1 MKTRWG
7 WASAAGRVTCTVSSP
22 FTRAGISRPIS
33 RQSRGAQAP
42 AATTTAPASMR
53 PAFVSTPRTR
63 LSRRRI
69 FVHRGPLEYPGTELV
84 SPSPEAFDRGGG
96 VGVAALG
103 LPGCGAQVLDVG
115 ERLEV
120 AELARREGD
129 GVDPDRAQH
138 LDVLPERV
146 GIRRGD
152 DVHEPRVGEYGRA
165 AHDLR
170 PVLEDGEAG
179 EREPRVPLVGVVHP
193 HERAR
198 PARGAAGQR
207 RLLAENDAR
216 DAPRGQGIRD
226 ARAVDA
232 ATDHHDVGGLSHP
245 EGYSFRRIPYHVASP
260 ARRFTFGLGRCLR
273 P

>member
-33 RQSRGAQAP
+33 RQSRGAHAP

-53 PAFVSTPRTR
+53 PA
-63 LSRRRI
+63 
-69 FVHRGPLEYPGTELV
+69 LV

-103 LPGCGAQVLDVG
+103 LPGGGAQVLDVG

-129 GVDPDRAQH
+129 GVDPDGAQH

-170 PVLEDGEAG
+170 PVLEDGETG

-193 HERAR
+193 DERAR
-198 PARGAAGQR
+198 AARGAAGQR

-216 DAPRGQGIRD
+216 DAPRRQCIRD

-232 ATDHHDVGGLSHP
+232 ATDHHDVGGLSHW
-245 EGYSFRRIPYHVASP
+245 EGYSFRRMPYHVASP
-260 ARRFTFGLGRCLR
+260 ASRFTSGLERW
-273 P
+273 